1 MKTKHTPKA
10 SKPSLAEVA
19 YQEIYRRIVS
29 LEYAPGQ
36 ALEEKM
42 LMAHLN
48 IGRTPVRE
56 ALFRLST
63 EMLVESQPQKGFV
76 VRPITLQSVRAMFEA
91 LQLLEL
97 GVAELAVRQQDVSA
111 SLAGMEAANRTVA
124 ETVQQNDIYGLVESN
139 HEFHMILAR
148 CSGNEYLVRVMH
160 EVRCEAN
167 RLSYLSFSHETGP
180 GRSLH
185 THYDSVIRHHEDFI
199 RYLAEKDED
208 RLRELICDHIHAFR
222 MRVVS
227 YLTS

>member
-1 MKTKHTPKA
+1 MLYEVITSMKIKHTQKS

-97 GVAELAVRQQDVSA
+97 GVAELAVRQQDVST
-111 SLAGMEAANRTVA
+111 SLAGMEA
-124 ETVQQNDIYGLVESN
+124 
-139 HEFHMILAR
+139 
-148 CSGNEYLVRVMH
+148 
-160 EVRCEAN
+160 
-167 RLSYLSFSHETGP
+167 
-180 GRSLH
+180 
-185 THYDSVIRHHEDFI
+185 
-199 RYLAEKDED
+199 
-208 RLRELICDHIHAFR
+208 
-222 MRVVS
+222 VV
-227 YLTS
+227 